1 MSSISIYTLDSK
13 RDRNGEMIVFLR
25 INHNGSRFAVSTG
38 LTTSGELNGTMFP
51 KSDKNRSVKKN
62 RLDELMSATEN
73 VLIANANLTAKQ
85 VKPLVQKALNP
96 TKKTA
101 GQNLTEYIYR
111 FAETK
116 TGRTVNLYKQ
126 TAKRVSEFDK
136 SAALESVD
144 SKWLRDFEKKCA
156 KTMKVNTIG
165 IHLRNI
171 RAVFN
176 WAIDEGKTNNYP
188 FARFKIKQEAT
199 PKRSLSV
206 ENIRT
211 LKDFPCAPYQRQYRD
226 IFMLM
231 FYLIGI
237 NAKDL
242 LNLTE
247 KNLVNGRIEYV
258 RAKTK
263 KRYSVKVE
271 PEAMQI
277 IERYKGKKHLL
288 SILDRCG
295 NELNWLHRMNDALK
309 DIGKTCKPGTKKEG
323 EALFPNLSSY
333 WSRHTWGTIAAELDI
348 PIDVIAHALGHNI
361 PELNVTSIYI
371 RFNEKKVD
379 EANRKVID
387 FVNGK

>member
-1 MSSISIYTLDSK
+1 MKVY
-13 RDRNGEMIVFLR
+13 LR
-25 INHNGSRFAVSTG
+25 ITHNGGRFMVSTG
-38 LTTSGELNGTMFP
+38 LATSGELNGTMFP
-51 KSDKNRSVKKN
+51 KSDRNRNTKRK
-62 RLDELMSATEN
+62 RLDELLSAAEN
-73 VLIANANLTAKQ
+73 VLIANAALTARQ

-96 TKKTA
+96 AKKTE
-101 GQNLTEYIYR
+101 GQNLTEYICR

-126 TAKRVSEFDK
+126 TSKRVSEFDK
-136 SAALESVD
+136 SATLESVD
-144 SKWLRDFEKKCA
+144 AKWLRDFEKKCS

-176 WAIDEGKTNNYP
+176 WAIDEEKTSNYP
-188 FARFKIKQEAT
+188 FARFKIRQEAT

-211 LKDFPCAPYQRQYRD
+211 LRDFPCAPYQRQYRD

-277 IERYKGKKHLL
+277 IERYRGKKHLL

-309 DIGKTCKPGTKKEG
+309 DIGKTCKPGMKKEG
-323 EALFPNLSSY
+323 KALFPNLSSY

>member
-1 MSSISIYTLDSK
+1 M
-13 RDRNGEMIVFLR
+13 RVFLR
-25 INHNGSRFAVSTG
+25 VTHNGSRFLVATG
-38 LTTSGELNGTMFP
+38 LTTSGALNGTMFP
-51 KSDKNRSVKKN
+51 KGDRNRVAKKR
-62 RLDELMSATEN
+62 RLDELLVAAEE
-73 VLIANANLTAKQ
+73 VLISNAALTARQ
-85 VKPLVQKALNP
+85 VKPLVQDAMNP
-96 TKKTA
+96 SRRKA
-101 GQNLTEYIYR
+101 GQNLTDYICR

-116 TGRTVNLYKQ
+116 TGRTVNLYMQ
-126 TAKRVSEFDK
+126 TAKRVSEFDA
-136 SAALESVD
+136 SATLESVD
-144 SKWLRDFEKKCA
+144 ARWLSSFEQRCA
-156 KTMKVNTIG
+156 KTMRVNTIG
-165 IHLRNI
+165 IHMRNI

-176 WAIDEGKTNNYP
+176 WAIGEDVTRNYP
-188 FARFKIKQEAT
+188 FARFRIKHEAT
-199 PKRSLSV
+199 PKRSLTV
-206 ENIRT
+206 EELRT
-211 LKDFPCAPYQRQYRD
+211 LRDYPCAPYQRQYRD

-242 LNLTE
+242 LNLTHD
-247 KNLVNGRIEYV
+247 NLVNGRIEYV

-277 IERYKGKKHLL
+277 IDRYKGKNHLL

-295 NELNWLHRMNDALK
+295 SELNWLHRMNDALK
-309 DIGKTCKPGTKKEG
+309 DIGKTCKPGMKKEG

-379 EANRKVID
+379 AANRRVID
-387 FVNGK
+387 FVNGE